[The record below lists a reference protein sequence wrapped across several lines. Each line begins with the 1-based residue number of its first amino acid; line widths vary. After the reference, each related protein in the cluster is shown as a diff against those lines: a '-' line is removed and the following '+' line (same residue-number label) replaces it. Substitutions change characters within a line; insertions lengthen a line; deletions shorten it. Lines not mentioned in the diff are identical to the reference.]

1 MFILVKM
8 RSTLMVFVLASL
20 VVGHS
25 GPSPACKSPPLQ
37 MMGDPSTIPAEVCPP
52 NQHTMFA
59 TFAKPIHFIINKWLR
74 RQTLDVD
81 DLQQIL
87 QVDPWSITNVP
98 NYANYTPA
106 AGKETAHW
114 NVRVHGHLYKRSRM
128 DQNKVD
134 HLINKILIRASIF
147 KEKLYGRA
155 FDQLTKSEGD
165 QARRQVRELGT
176 VAIMNGAIEMKY
188 PDLCSNSST
197 ILRHLTNNEGAFDE
211 WVSLR
216 GDCSKNVPDMP
227 TNGSVSNQ
235 TLSSVPLNVG
245 GMRQNESKDTQPT
258 FFVPPR
264 GLTIISDVDDVLRV
278 AEVWNWKQAILDLF
292 TRPYEPWLNMTRV
305 YSRWGEDIPNGRGVQ
320 WRNNKLK
327 NVTRSL
333 KTNVHF
339 HYITDTPEVNAEFYI
354 NGTVSQ

>member
-1 MFILVKM
+1 M
-8 RSTLMVFVLASL
+8 RSILMIFVLASL

-25 GPSPACKSPPLQ
+25 GSSDACRKPPLQ
-37 MMGDPSTIPAEVCPP
+37 MMGDPSAIPAEVCPSR
-52 NQHTMFA
+52 QHTLFA
-59 TFAKPIHFIINKWLR
+59 TFVKPLRSIINKWLG
-74 RQTLDVD
+74 RQGLDAND
-81 DLQQIL
+81 RQEIL
-87 QVDPWSITNVP
+87 QNDPWSITNIP

-106 AGKETAHW
+106 RGNETAHW
-114 NVRVHGHLYKRSRM
+114 DVRVHGNLYKRSRM
-128 DQNKVD
+128 DQHKVD
-134 HLINKILIRASIF
+134 HLVNKILIRASIF

-155 FDQLTKSEGD
+155 FDQLTKEQGE

-176 VAIMNGAIEMKY
+176 AAIMNGAIEMKY
-188 PDLCSNSST
+188 ADLCSNSST
-197 ILRHLTNNEGAFDE
+197 VLRHLTNNEGAFDE

-216 GDCSKNVPDMP
+216 GDCSKIPDMP

-235 TLSSVPLNVG
+235 TLSLVPLNVG
-245 GMRQNESKDTQPT
+245 GRRQSESRDTQPT

-292 TRPYEPWLNMTRV
+292 TKPYEPWLNMTGV
-305 YSRWGEDIPNGRGVQ
+305 YSRWSEDIPNGNGRR
-320 WRNNKLK
+320 WKNDKLE
-327 NVTRSL
+327 NVTRNL

-339 HYITDTPEVNAEFYI
+339 HYITDTPEVNAGFYI